1 MGNIPKNGINFI
13 INLKHILLEE
23 FTNTDVSFET
33 LPKFESVLMQ
43 PLNGGYL
50 NVVYMGNAV
59 FTIILSIATLI
70 FLWVKEE
77 SGPLILPTV
86 GATISVIALLFWV
99 STIGFRKK
107 GYALREKD
115 ILFQRGIL
123 STTTTVIPL
132 SRIQHVA
139 LHEGFFSRMYQ
150 LSELQI
156 YTAGGSSSDLHI
168 PGLPKE
174 QAEQM
179 KTFLLQKING
189 SAELV
194 VVDFVPAAE
203 GIDQPVSIQTI
214 NEDDSQ
220 PQNENHAG

>member
-1 MGNIPKNGINFI
+1 M
-13 INLKHILLEE
+13 EE
-23 FTNTDVSFET
+23 FTNNTVSFEK
-33 LPKFESVLMQ
+33 LPKFETV
-43 PLNGGYL
+43 PLQSLNRDYL

-59 FTIILSIATLI
+59 FAVLLSIGALV
-70 FLWVKEE
+70 FLWLKED
-77 SGPLILPTV
+77 SHSLILPVLGTK
-86 GATISVIALLFWV
+86 ILVIALLFWL

-107 GYALREKD
+107 GYAMREKD
-115 ILFQRGIL
+115 ILFQKGIL
-123 STTTTVIPL
+123 STTTTVIPF

-179 KTFLLQKING
+179 KTFLLQKINI
-189 SAELV
+189 SAEATLDEAV
-194 VVDFVPAAE
+194 SSDEA
-203 GIDQPVSIQTI
+203 IDQPVARIISTS
-214 NEDDSQ
+214 DDSE
-220 PQNENHAG
+220 PLNENHAG

>member
-1 MGNIPKNGINFI
+1 M
-13 INLKHILLEE
+13 EE
-23 FTNTDVSFET
+23 FTNNSVSFET
-33 LPKFESVLMQ
+33 LPKFESVPLQ
-43 PLNGGYL
+43 PLNRDYL
-50 NVVYMGNAV
+50 NVVYIGNAV
-59 FTIILSIATLI
+59 FAIILSIGTLI

-77 SGPLILPTV
+77 SQPLILPIV
-86 GATISVIALLFWV
+86 GATIMVIALLFWL
-99 STIGFRKK
+99 STISFRKK

-115 ILFQRGIL
+115 ILFQKGIL
-123 STTTTVIPL
+123 SRTTTVIPF

-179 KTFLLQKING
+179 KTFLLQKITPMIET
-189 SAELV
+189 STPDSLLKEETLELQV
-194 VVDFVPAAE
+194 IEAPTREEETKLLNEKD
-203 GIDQPVSIQTI
+203 GI
-214 NEDDSQ
+214 
-220 PQNENHAG
+220 

>member
-1 MGNIPKNGINFI
+1 
-13 INLKHILLEE
+13 LEE
-23 FTNTDVSFET
+23 FTNNSVSFET
-33 LPKFESVLMQ
+33 LPKFESVPLQ
-43 PLNGGYL
+43 PLNRDYL
-50 NVVYMGNAV
+50 NVVYIGNAV
-59 FTIILSIATLI
+59 FAILLSMGTLI

-77 SGPLILPTV
+77 SQPLILPIV
-86 GATISVIALLFWV
+86 GATSMVIALLFWL
-99 STIGFRKK
+99 STISFRKK

-115 ILFQRGIL
+115 ILFQKGIL
-123 STTTTVIPL
+123 SRTTTVIPF

-179 KTFLLQKING
+179 KTFLLQKITPIVET
-189 SAELV
+189 STPDSLLAEETLEKQV
-194 VVDFVPAAE
+194 IESPAQE
-203 GIDQPVSIQTI
+203 VETK
-214 NEDDSQ
+214 
-220 PQNENHAG
+220 

>member
-1 MGNIPKNGINFI
+1 
-13 INLKHILLEE
+13 LEE
-23 FTNTDVSFET
+23 FTNNSVSFET
-33 LPKFESVLMQ
+33 LPKFESVPLQ
-43 PLNGGYL
+43 PLNRDYL
-50 NVVYMGNAV
+50 NVVYIGNAV
-59 FTIILSIATLI
+59 FAIILCIGTLI

-77 SGPLILPTV
+77 SQPLILPIV
-86 GATISVIALLFWV
+86 GATIIVIVLLFWL
-99 STIGFRKK
+99 SNISFRKK

-115 ILFQRGIL
+115 ILFQKGIL
-123 STTTTVIPL
+123 SRTTTVIPF

-179 KTFLLQKING
+179 KTFLLQKITPIVETSTPDSLLKEEILGKQVIESPTVEEETKSLN
-189 SAELV
+189 EK
-194 VVDFVPAAE
+194 D
-203 GIDQPVSIQTI
+203 GI
-214 NEDDSQ
+214 
-220 PQNENHAG
+220 

>member
-1 MGNIPKNGINFI
+1 
-13 INLKHILLEE
+13 LEE
-23 FTNTDVSFET
+23 FTNNPVSFET
-33 LPKFESVLMQ
+33 LPKFESVPLQ
-43 PLNGGYL
+43 PLNRDYL
-50 NVVYMGNAV
+50 NVVYIGNTV
-59 FTIILSIATLI
+59 FAILLSIGTLI

-77 SGPLILPTV
+77 SQPLILPTV
-86 GATISVIALLFWV
+86 GATVILIALLFWL
-99 STIGFRKK
+99 STISFRKK

-115 ILFQRGIL
+115 ILFQKGIL
-123 STTTTVIPL
+123 SRTTTVIPF

-179 KTFLLQKING
+179 KTFLLQKITPIVET
-189 SAELV
+189 STPDSLLAEEILEKQV
-194 VVDFVPAAE
+194 IESPAQE
-203 GIDQPVSIQTI
+203 VETKSLNEKDGI
-214 NEDDSQ
+214 
-220 PQNENHAG
+220 

>member
-1 MGNIPKNGINFI
+1 
-13 INLKHILLEE
+13 LEE
-23 FTNTDVSFET
+23 FTNNSVSFET
-33 LPKFESVLMQ
+33 LPKFESVPLQ
-43 PLNGGYL
+43 PLNRDYL
-50 NVVYMGNAV
+50 NVVYIGNAV
-59 FTIILSIATLI
+59 FAILLSIGTLI

-77 SGPLILPTV
+77 SQPLILPTV
-86 GATISVIALLFWV
+86 GATVLVIALLFWL
-99 STIGFRKK
+99 STISFRKK

-115 ILFQRGIL
+115 ILFQKGIL
-123 STTTTVIPL
+123 SRTTTVIPF

-179 KTFLLQKING
+179 KTFLLQKITPIVETSTPDSLLKEEILGKQVIEAPTQEEETKLLN
-189 SAELV
+189 EK
-194 VVDFVPAAE
+194 D
-203 GIDQPVSIQTI
+203 GI
-214 NEDDSQ
+214 
-220 PQNENHAG
+220 

>member
-1 MGNIPKNGINFI
+1 
-13 INLKHILLEE
+13 LEE
-23 FTNTDVSFET
+23 FTNNPVSFET
-33 LPKFESVLMQ
+33 LPKFESVPLQ
-43 PLNGGYL
+43 PLNRDYL
-50 NVVYMGNAV
+50 NVVYIGNTV
-59 FTIILSIATLI
+59 FAILLSIGTLI

-77 SGPLILPTV
+77 SQPLILPTV
-86 GATISVIALLFWV
+86 GATVILIALLFWL
-99 STIGFRKK
+99 STISFRKK

-115 ILFQRGIL
+115 ILFQKGIL
-123 STTTTVIPL
+123 SRTTTVIPF

-179 KTFLLQKING
+179 KTFLLQKITPIVET
-189 SAELV
+189 STPDSLLAEETLEKQV
-194 VVDFVPAAE
+194 IESPAQE
-203 GIDQPVSIQTI
+203 VETKSLNEKDGI
-214 NEDDSQ
+214 
-220 PQNENHAG
+220 

>member
-1 MGNIPKNGINFI
+1 
-13 INLKHILLEE
+13 LEE
-23 FTNTDVSFET
+23 FTNNPVSFET
-33 LPKFESVLMQ
+33 LPKFESVPLQ
-43 PLNGGYL
+43 PLNRDYL
-50 NVVYMGNAV
+50 NVVYIGNAV
-59 FTIILSIATLI
+59 FAILLSIGTLI

-77 SGPLILPTV
+77 SQPLILPTV
-86 GATISVIALLFWV
+86 GATVILIALLFWL
-99 STIGFRKK
+99 STISFRKK

-115 ILFQRGIL
+115 ILFQKGIL
-123 STTTTVIPL
+123 SRTTTVIPF

-179 KTFLLQKING
+179 KTFLLQKITPIVET
-189 SAELV
+189 STPDSLLAEETLEKQV
-194 VVDFVPAAE
+194 IESPAQE
-203 GIDQPVSIQTI
+203 VETKSLNEKDGI
-214 NEDDSQ
+214 
-220 PQNENHAG
+220 

>member
-1 MGNIPKNGINFI
+1 
-13 INLKHILLEE
+13 LEE
-23 FTNTDVSFET
+23 FTNNSVSFET
-33 LPKFESVLMQ
+33 LPKFESVPLQ
-43 PLNGGYL
+43 PLNRDYL
-50 NVVYMGNAV
+50 NVVYIGNAV
-59 FTIILSIATLI
+59 FAILLSMGTLI

-77 SGPLILPTV
+77 SQPLILPIV
-86 GATISVIALLFWV
+86 GATSMVIALLFWL
-99 STIGFRKK
+99 STISFRKK

-115 ILFQRGIL
+115 ILFQKGIL
-123 STTTTVIPL
+123 SRTTTVIPF

-179 KTFLLQKING
+179 KTFLLQKITPIVET
-189 SAELV
+189 STPDSLLAEETLEKQV
-194 VVDFVPAAE
+194 IESPTMEVETKSLNEKD
-203 GIDQPVSIQTI
+203 GI
-214 NEDDSQ
+214 
-220 PQNENHAG
+220 

>member
-1 MGNIPKNGINFI
+1 M
-13 INLKHILLEE
+13 EE
-23 FTNTDVSFET
+23 FTNNSVSFET
-33 LPKFESVLMQ
+33 LPKFESVPLQ
-43 PLNGGYL
+43 PLNRDYL
-50 NVVYMGNAV
+50 NVVYIGNAV
-59 FTIILSIATLI
+59 FAILLSMGTLI

-77 SGPLILPTV
+77 SQPLILPIV
-86 GATISVIALLFWV
+86 GATSMVIALLFWL
-99 STIGFRKK
+99 STISFRKK

-115 ILFQRGIL
+115 ILFQKGIL
-123 STTTTVIPL
+123 SRTTTVIPF

-179 KTFLLQKING
+179 KTFLLQKITPIVET
-189 SAELV
+189 STPDSLLAEETLEKQV
-194 VVDFVPAAE
+194 IESPAQE
-203 GIDQPVSIQTI
+203 VETK
-214 NEDDSQ
+214 
-220 PQNENHAG
+220 

>member
-1 MGNIPKNGINFI
+1 
-13 INLKHILLEE
+13 LEE
-23 FTNTDVSFET
+23 FTNNSVSFET
-33 LPKFESVLMQ
+33 LPKFESVPLQ
-43 PLNGGYL
+43 PLNRDYL
-50 NVVYMGNAV
+50 NVVYIGNAV
-59 FTIILSIATLI
+59 FAILLSIGTLI

-77 SGPLILPTV
+77 SQPLILPTV
-86 GATISVIALLFWV
+86 GATVLVIALLFWL
-99 STIGFRKK
+99 STISFRKK

-115 ILFQRGIL
+115 ILFQKGIL
-123 STTTTVIPL
+123 SRTTTVIPF

-179 KTFLLQKING
+179 KTFLLQKITPMIETSTPDSLLKEETLEKQVIESPTQEEETKLLN
-189 SAELV
+189 EK
-194 VVDFVPAAE
+194 D
-203 GIDQPVSIQTI
+203 GI
-214 NEDDSQ
+214 
-220 PQNENHAG
+220 

>member
-1 MGNIPKNGINFI
+1 
-13 INLKHILLEE
+13 LEE
-23 FTNTDVSFET
+23 FTNNSVSFET
-33 LPKFESVLMQ
+33 LPKFESVPLQ
-43 PLNGGYL
+43 PLNRDYL
-50 NVVYMGNAV
+50 NVVYIGNAV
-59 FTIILSIATLI
+59 FAILLSIGTLI

-77 SGPLILPTV
+77 SQPLILPTV
-86 GATISVIALLFWV
+86 GATVILIALLFWL
-99 STIGFRKK
+99 STISFRKK

-115 ILFQRGIL
+115 ILFQKGIL
-123 STTTTVIPL
+123 SRTTTVIPF

-179 KTFLLQKING
+179 KTFLLQKITPIVET
-189 SAELV
+189 STPDSLLAEETLEKQV
-194 VVDFVPAAE
+194 IESPAQE
-203 GIDQPVSIQTI
+203 VETKSLNEKDGI
-214 NEDDSQ
+214 
-220 PQNENHAG
+220 

>member
-1 MGNIPKNGINFI
+1 
-13 INLKHILLEE
+13 LEE
-23 FTNTDVSFET
+23 FTNNPVSFET
-33 LPKFESVLMQ
+33 LPKFESVPLQ
-43 PLNGGYL
+43 PLNRDYL
-50 NVVYMGNAV
+50 NVVYIGNAV
-59 FTIILSIATLI
+59 FAILLSMGTLI

-77 SGPLILPTV
+77 SQPLILPIV
-86 GATISVIALLFWV
+86 GATSMVIALLFWL
-99 STIGFRKK
+99 STISFRKK

-115 ILFQRGIL
+115 ILFQKGIL
-123 STTTTVIPL
+123 SRTTTVIPF

-179 KTFLLQKING
+179 KTFLLQKITPIVET
-189 SAELV
+189 STPDSLLAEEILEKQV
-194 VVDFVPAAE
+194 IESPAQE
-203 GIDQPVSIQTI
+203 VETKSLNEKDGI
-214 NEDDSQ
+214 
-220 PQNENHAG
+220 

>member
-1 MGNIPKNGINFI
+1 M
-13 INLKHILLEE
+13 EE
-23 FTNTDVSFET
+23 FTNNPVSFET
-33 LPKFESVLMQ
+33 LPKFESVPLQ
-43 PLNGGYL
+43 PLNRDYL
-50 NVVYMGNAV
+50 NVVYIGNAV
-59 FTIILSIATLI
+59 FAILLSIGTLI

-77 SGPLILPTV
+77 SQPLILPIV
-86 GATISVIALLFWV
+86 GATIMVIALLFWL
-99 STIGFRKK
+99 STISFRKK

-115 ILFQRGIL
+115 ILFQKGIL
-123 STTTTVIPL
+123 SRTTTIIPF

-179 KTFLLQKING
+179 KTFLLQKITPMIET
-189 SAELV
+189 STPDSLLKEDTLELQV
-194 VVDFVPAAE
+194 IEAPTQEEETKLLNEKD
-203 GIDQPVSIQTI
+203 GI
-214 NEDDSQ
+214 
-220 PQNENHAG
+220 

>member
-1 MGNIPKNGINFI
+1 M
-13 INLKHILLEE
+13 EE
-23 FTNTDVSFET
+23 FTNNPVSFET
-33 LPKFESVLMQ
+33 LPKFESVPLQ
-43 PLNGGYL
+43 PLNRDYL
-50 NVVYMGNAV
+50 NVVYIGNTV
-59 FTIILSIATLI
+59 FAILLSIGTLI

-77 SGPLILPTV
+77 SQPLILPTV
-86 GATISVIALLFWV
+86 GATVILIALLFWL
-99 STIGFRKK
+99 STISFRKK

-115 ILFQRGIL
+115 ILFQKGIL
-123 STTTTVIPL
+123 SRTTTVIPF

-179 KTFLLQKING
+179 KTFLLQKITPIVET
-189 SAELV
+189 STPDSLLAEEILEKQV
-194 VVDFVPAAE
+194 IESPAQE
-203 GIDQPVSIQTI
+203 VETKSLNEKDGI
-214 NEDDSQ
+214 
-220 PQNENHAG
+220 

>member
-1 MGNIPKNGINFI
+1 M
-13 INLKHILLEE
+13 EE
-23 FTNTDVSFET
+23 FTNNPVSFET
-33 LPKFESVLMQ
+33 LPKFESVPLQ
-43 PLNGGYL
+43 PLNRDYL
-50 NVVYMGNAV
+50 NVVYIGNAV
-59 FTIILSIATLI
+59 FAILLSIGTLI

-77 SGPLILPTV
+77 SQPLILPTV
-86 GATISVIALLFWV
+86 GATVILIALLFWL
-99 STIGFRKK
+99 STISFRKK

-115 ILFQRGIL
+115 ILFQKGIL
-123 STTTTVIPL
+123 SRTTTVIPF

-179 KTFLLQKING
+179 KTFLLQKITPIVET
-189 SAELV
+189 STPDSLLAEETLEKQV
-194 VVDFVPAAE
+194 IESPAQE
-203 GIDQPVSIQTI
+203 VETKSLNEKDGI
-214 NEDDSQ
+214 
-220 PQNENHAG
+220 

>member
-1 MGNIPKNGINFI
+1 M
-13 INLKHILLEE
+13 EE
-23 FTNTDVSFET
+23 FTNNPVSFET
-33 LPKFESVLMQ
+33 LPKFESITLQ
-43 PLNGGYL
+43 PLNRDYL

-59 FTIILSIATLI
+59 FVILLSISALI

-77 SGPLILPTV
+77 SQPLILPV
-86 GATISVIALLFWV
+86 LGAKILVIALLFWV
-99 STIGFRKK
+99 CTIGFRKK

-115 ILFQRGIL
+115 ILFQKGLL
-123 STTTTVIPL
+123 STTTTVIPF

-179 KTFLLQKING
+179 KTFLLQKINI
-189 SAELV
+189 SAEATL
-194 VVDFVPAAE
+194 DEAVPSDEA
-203 GIDQPVSIQTI
+203 IDEPAKRIISTS
-214 NEDDSQ
+214 DDSE
-220 PQNENHAG
+220 PLNENHAG

>member
-1 MGNIPKNGINFI
+1 MK
-13 INLKHILLEE
+13 E
-23 FTNTDVSFET
+23 FTNNTVSLES
-33 LPKFESVLMQ
+33 LPKFESVALQ
-43 PLNGGYL
+43 PLNRDYL

-59 FTIILSIATLI
+59 FAVLLSIGALI
-70 FLWVKEE
+70 FLWLKEN
-77 SGPLILPTV
+77 SHSLILPVLGTK
-86 GATISVIALLFWV
+86 ILVIALLFWL

-107 GYALREKD
+107 GYAMREKD
-115 ILFQRGIL
+115 ILFQKGIL
-123 STTTTVIPL
+123 ATTTTVIPF

-179 KTFLLQKING
+179 KTFLLQKINT
-189 SAELV
+189 SEEATLDEA
-194 VVDFVPAAE
+194 VPTDEANDE
-203 GIDQPVSIQTI
+203 PVTRIVSTS
-214 NEDDSQ
+214 DDSE
-220 PQNENHAG
+220 PLNENHAG